1 VFKEEPEIEA
11 RAPGGSISL
20 SVHRPLK
27 RHRSRKSTLR
37 DPSYARSR
45 HGGGGMRVV
54 ESSASQIRVDDHKR
68 LSEWY
73 RDAFLGLQ
81 QVSCRLV
88 AKIWIKK
95 IHPKKVGCV
104 AAID

>member
-1 VFKEEPEIEA
+1 
-11 RAPGGSISL
+11 
-20 SVHRPLK
+20 
-27 RHRSRKSTLR
+27 
-37 DPSYARSR
+37 
-45 HGGGGMRVV
+45 MRVV